1 MPESSL
7 PKPGGG
13 RLAKYA
19 ANKVA
24 EKAAAVRNEIR
35 DELPVKPGG
44 GRLAK
49 YAADRVAEE
58 AAAARVEIVTTAA
71 HRAQM
76 AGLRALNVALAA
88 ATPILRQK
96 LSKFLLRA
104 SADGRAVAQIYPKP
118 LDKKELKEKRKLKE
132 KMDAAKAAIAK
143 AEEDAEGT
151 VSGFAPDLARALE
164 DFCDINIHVT
174 QTAWTD
180 CWMLGKA

>member
-19 ANKVA
+19 AGKVA

-49 YAADRVAEE
+49 YAAERVAEE

-88 ATPILRQK
+88 ARTE
-96 LSKFLLRA
+96 
-104 SADGRAVAQIYPKP
+104 P
-118 LDKKELKEKRKLKE
+118 LACYEQ
-132 KMDAAKAAIAK
+132 
-143 AEEDAEGT
+143 
-151 VSGFAPDLARALE
+151 S
-164 DFCDINIHVT
+164 
-174 QTAWTD
+174 
-180 CWMLGKA
+180 